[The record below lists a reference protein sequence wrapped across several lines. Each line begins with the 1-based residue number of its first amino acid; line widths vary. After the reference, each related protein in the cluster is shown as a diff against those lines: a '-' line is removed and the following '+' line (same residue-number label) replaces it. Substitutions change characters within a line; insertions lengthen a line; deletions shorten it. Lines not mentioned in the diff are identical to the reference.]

1 MAMLAHV
8 LMILSGF
15 IGPLIIYCIK
25 KDESRFVGFHA
36 LQAIY
41 FSIIGFALALV
52 TCGLGSI
59 LVIIYGIILA
69 IKSNDGKWEKYWLAG
84 DWAMRSA
91 MHWRSR
97 R

>member
-8 LMILSGF
+8 LMIVSGF

-41 FSIIGFALALV
+41 FSIIGFVLALI

-59 LVIIYGIILA
+59 FVIICGIILA
-69 IKSNDGKWEKYWLAG
+69 IKSNDGKWGKYWLAG
-84 DWAMRSA
+84 DWAMSSV
-91 MHWRSR
+91 MQMRSR